1 MKRYSG
7 LIVKHEDKVLLC
19 KRNMF
24 GDRPGRWSIPAGKI
38 EKDESALTAVFREFY
53 EETNIELKKEP
64 IFVGM
69 IKTDAIKPGIMYVFL
84 YSSDEQLYPD
94 LVNAKDG
101 NEHTECG
108 YFNFNE
114 MIDRNLGVEMTE
126 IMKKVFK
133 KY

>member
-7 LIVKHEDKVLLC
+7 LIVKFGDKVLLC
-19 KRNMF
+19 KRNLM

-38 EKDESALTAVFREFY
+38 EKNESALSAVIREFY
-53 EETNIELKKEP
+53 EETNITITEEP

-69 IKTDAIKPGIMYVFL
+69 IKTDSQKSGIMYVFL
-84 YSSDEQLYPD
+84 HISDKKLSPD
-94 LVNAKDG
+94 LKNAKDG
-101 NEHTECG
+101 DEHTECG

-114 MIDRNLGVEMTE
+114 MITNDLGSEMTE
-126 IMKKVFK
+126 IMKKVFQ